1 MQRIRRSLLMNKAQ
15 HGRTL
20 EEPDTGET
28 VGSSEKI
35 DPFEDDTPL
44 VCGLDEVDECDS
56 CQ

>member
-1 MQRIRRSLLMNKAQ
+1 MNKAQ

-20 EEPDTGET
+20 EEAAPGET
-28 VGSSEKI
+28 VGSFEI

>member
-1 MQRIRRSLLMNKAQ
+1 MNKAQ

-20 EEPDTGET
+20 EEPDTGEM